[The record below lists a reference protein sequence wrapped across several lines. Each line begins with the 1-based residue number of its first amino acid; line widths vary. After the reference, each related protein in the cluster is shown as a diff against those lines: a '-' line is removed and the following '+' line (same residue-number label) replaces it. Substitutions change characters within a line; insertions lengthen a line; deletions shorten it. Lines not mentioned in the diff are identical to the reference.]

1 MNRSLA
7 VARVTALLVT
17 CLAACGGD
25 DGVNGPSDSGP
36 DGTSSPEASLDGAN
50 APDGT
55 FAESDTGADGNVAD
69 TGADGNVADTGADG
83 NVADTGAD
91 GNVADTG
98 ADGSLT
104 EAGVDA
110 GLADA
115 HADGA
120 ATEAGLDGAAEAEAG
135 PTCTVSNAAPAITE
149 GVSDAAAVPVQTGG
163 TLVSGTYFL
172 TSYTWVGGNGSCSNV
187 SIKWTLVVTATN
199 GTTGNLAE
207 ITESPVAAASV
218 PACVNQVPYATSGA
232 NFLTGDAGVSATTY
246 TASTTQI
253 TLATADNGVCG
264 SVVTVFTKQP

>member
-55 FAESDTGADGNVAD
+55 FAES
-69 TGADGNVADTGADG
+69 DTGADG